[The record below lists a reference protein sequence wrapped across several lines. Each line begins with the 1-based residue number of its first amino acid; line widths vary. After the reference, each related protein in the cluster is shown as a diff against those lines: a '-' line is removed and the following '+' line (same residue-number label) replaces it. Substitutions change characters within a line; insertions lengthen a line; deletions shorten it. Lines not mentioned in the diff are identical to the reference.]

1 MLVPFQMNRRC
12 VVTRP
17 QWPGWIPVPGVNR
30 YNWTVFPAHRLVLDA
45 AHEHAVVRL
54 KAPWCLACLNNLVIF
69 FIKLLM

>member
-1 MLVPFQMNRRC
+1 MLVPFKMDCHC

-17 QWPGWIPVPGVNR
+17 QWPGSIPVPGVNR
-30 YNWTVFPAHRLVLDA
+30 YNWTVFPADRLGLDA
-45 AHEHAVVRL
+45 AHERVVVHL